1 MKCSSCQ
8 STDIKVIESRDVA
21 DGEAIRRR
29 REYLN
34 CCYRFT
40 TYERIE
46 RPSLV
51 VVKRDGTRE
60 LFSRDK
66 LAAGL
71 QQATEKTT
79 VTALQLENFIAKSER
94 ELYGRGEPEV
104 NSRDIGE
111 LVMVE
116 LPTLNEVAYVRFAS
130 VYRKFRDIGGF
141 ERELSKI
148 RKSKEPIPAKQTKKA
163 KNSPIYIPQPVTGN

>member
-1 MKCSSCQ
+1 MKCTNCGA
-8 STDIKVIESRDVA
+8 TNIKVIESRDVA
-21 DGEAIRRR
+21 DSEAIRRR
-29 REYLN
+29 RQCLA
-34 CCYRFT
+34 CGYRFT

-51 VVKRDGTRE
+51 VVKRDGTRQ

-66 LAAGL
+66 LQAGL

-79 VTALQLENFIAKSER
+79 VTAIALESFVAKIER

-104 NSRDIGE
+104 SSTNIGE
-111 LVMVE
+111 LVMSE
-116 LPTLNEVAYVRFAS
+116 LPALNEVAYVRFAS

-141 ERELSKI
+141 ERELTRMRRAKD
-148 RKSKEPIPAKQTKKA
+148 PATPKKQAKKRL
-163 KNSPIYIPQPVTGN
+163 P

>member
-29 REYLN
+29 RECLN
-34 CCYRFT
+34 CGYRFT

-71 QQATEKTT
+71 PPLRRFSWKTLLPKSSASYT
-79 VTALQLENFIAKSER
+79 VAA
-94 ELYGRGEPEV
+94 
-104 NSRDIGE
+104 SR
-111 LVMVE
+111 
-116 LPTLNEVAYVRFAS
+116 R
-130 VYRKFRDIGGF
+130 
-141 ERELSKI
+141 
-148 RKSKEPIPAKQTKKA
+148 
-163 KNSPIYIPQPVTGN
+163 